1 MNLIR
6 LRTRPVSVLF
16 MFFVLFLA
24 ACQTYDDPNR
34 RTPGEVTDDSAI
46 YTAVK
51 AKLIADPDI
60 QGLKINVDVYQ
71 GAVTLTGRIPSEV
84 LRNRALKIATEVKG
98 VVKVHDSLALIT
110 E

>member
-1 MNLIR
+1 MITTR
-6 LRTRPVSVLF
+6 LRFALF
-16 MFFVLFLA
+16 ALTMAVLA

-34 RTPGEVTDDSAI
+34 RTPGELTDDSAI

-71 GAVTLTGRIPSEV
+71 GAVTLSGRIPSEV
-84 LRNRALKIATEVKG
+84 LRNRALKIAAEVRG

>member
-1 MNLIR
+1 MITTR
-6 LRTRPVSVLF
+6 LRLVLF
-16 MFFVLFLA
+16 AVFMTVLS
-24 ACQTYDDPNR
+24 ACQSYDDPNR
-34 RTPGEVTDDSAI
+34 RTPGELTDDSAI

-71 GAVTLTGRIPSEV
+71 GAVTLSGRIPSEV
-84 LRNRALKIATEVKG
+84 LRNRALKIATEVRG

>member
-1 MNLIR
+1 MMTTR
-6 LRTRPVSVLF
+6 LRIFLAI
-16 MFFVLFLA
+16 LFLSFFA
-24 ACQTYDDPNR
+24 ACQSYDDPSR

-60 QGLKINVDVYQ
+60 QGLSINVDVYQ
-71 GAVTLTGRIPSEV
+71 GAVTLSGRIPSEV

>member
-1 MNLIR
+1 MITTR
-6 LRTRPVSVLF
+6 LRFALF
-16 MFFVLFLA
+16 AFTMAVLA

-34 RTPGEVTDDSAI
+34 RTPGELTDDSAI

-71 GAVTLTGRIPSEV
+71 GAVSLCGRIPSEV
-84 LRNRALKIATEVKG
+84 LRNRALKIATEVRG
-98 VVKVHDSLALIT
+98 VLKVHDSLALIT

>member
-1 MNLIR
+1 MITTR
-6 LRTRPVSVLF
+6 LRLCLLTLLIGL
-16 MFFVLFLA
+16 MA

-34 RTPGEVTDDSAI
+34 RTPGELTDDSAI

-71 GAVTLTGRIPSEV
+71 GTVTLSGRIPSEV
-84 LRNRALKIATEVKG
+84 LRNRALKIATEVRG

>member
-1 MNLIR
+1 MITTR
-6 LRTRPVSVLF
+6 LRFFLLAMLMALF
-16 MFFVLFLA
+16 GG
-24 ACQTYDDPNR
+24 CQSYDDPSR
-34 RTPGEVTDDSAI
+34 RTPGEMTDDSAI

-60 QGLKINVDVYQ
+60 QGLSINVDVYQ
-71 GAVTLTGRIPSEV
+71 GAVTLSGRIPSEV
-84 LRNRALKIATEVKG
+84 LRNRALKIATEVRG